1 MDIIRKSICLVAVLA
16 TVIAADA
23 QRFMFKGSVKT
34 AEGKAI
40 QGVVVNNG
48 TDFTT
53 TDAKG
58 QWALSTDTCVS
69 KFVHIS
75 TPSDYVLPK
84 SKSIASGFYVSVAQ
98 LVKDKCRHDF
108 VLQPRDIKDN
118 TFYYIAISDPQ
129 VKNAKHVEL
138 WRSQTVEDLKA
149 TTADLS
155 KEHEVVTMA
164 LGDIVWDNM

>member
-1 MDIIRKSICLVAVLA
+1 MRCNLNVKQHIYFCGEFIFNAFYIMLFKEYLEYYFFDLFKMNKIRKSICLVVALAAVM
-16 TVIAADA
+16 AANA

-58 QWALSTDTCVS
+58 QWTLSTDTCIS
-69 KFVHIS
+69 KFVQIS

-84 SKSIASGFYVSVAQ
+84 NKSIANGFYVSVAQ

-118 TFYYIAISDPQ
+118 TFY
-129 VKNAKHVEL
+129 
-138 WRSQTVEDLKA
+138 
-149 TTADLS
+149 
-155 KEHEVVTMA
+155 
-164 LGDIVWDNM
+164 

>member
-69 KFVHIS
+69 
-75 TPSDYVLPK
+75 
-84 SKSIASGFYVSVAQ
+84 
-98 LVKDKCRHDF
+98 
-108 VLQPRDIKDN
+108 
-118 TFYYIAISDPQ
+118 
-129 VKNAKHVEL
+129 
-138 WRSQTVEDLKA
+138 
-149 TTADLS
+149 
-155 KEHEVVTMA
+155 
-164 LGDIVWDNM
+164 